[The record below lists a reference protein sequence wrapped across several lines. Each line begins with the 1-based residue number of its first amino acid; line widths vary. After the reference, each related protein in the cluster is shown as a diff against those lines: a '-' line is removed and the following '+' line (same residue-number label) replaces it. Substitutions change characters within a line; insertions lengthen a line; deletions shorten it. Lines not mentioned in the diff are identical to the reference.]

1 MTELPESYLLY
12 GNTGY
17 IPQNAKQILKTSKR
31 FIFLFLLS
39 DIVFILLLWSSQMN
53 TVAKVSC
60 FLV

>member
-39 DIVFILLLWSSQMN
+39 DIVFILLL
-53 TVAKVSC
+53 
-60 FLV
+60 